1 MRQWSDEDRQRA
13 ITLAQEVGKA
23 EAARQLGM
31 PAGTIASWLHRSG
44 ISLTTPQALEQ
55 MRPAVERKM
64 MLTAERKAVLADH
77 LADLAYR
84 ATAQLAAKIDADV
97 VSARDLVAALTAA
110 VDRLQ
115 LLTGEATQRTEAT
128 VSGEPARERLLAA
141 VSTLAERRVA

>member
-1 MRQWSDEDRQRA
+1 MRQWSAEDRQRA

-31 PAGTIASWLHRSG
+31 PAGTIASWLHRAG
-44 ISLTTPQALEQ
+44 IGVAPEMTERMALAT
-55 MRPAVERKM
+55 AVRQVTM
-64 MLTAERKAVLADH
+64 AERKAALAER
-77 LADLAYR
+77 LAELAHK
-84 ATAQLAAKIDADV
+84 ATAQLAAKIDADEV
-97 VSARDLVAALTAA
+97 NARDLVAALTAA